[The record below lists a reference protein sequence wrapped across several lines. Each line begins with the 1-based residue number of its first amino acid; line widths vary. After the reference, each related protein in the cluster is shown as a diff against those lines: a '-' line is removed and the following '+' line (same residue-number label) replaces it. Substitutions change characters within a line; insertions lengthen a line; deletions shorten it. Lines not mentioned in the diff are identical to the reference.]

1 MSKILARSPFW
12 INATETNLISASIE
26 LWIYEGTAVTD
37 RPAVANYTIQ
47 SSVTDTPNNVYWDIS
62 DLVKDFID
70 TKYSGTSSDN
80 GVVWVDYKITKVT
93 TSTIY
98 PGTIQTGYYAVY
110 GYSYYE
116 QGYNNSSL
124 DGCLIDTNLIYNL
137 DSSDVLVPLD
147 YKLFSEATFL
157 SGATT
162 LLNVLNATPASNV
175 ESASIVSSLGAGL
188 SNVTEVRVSSHND
201 VNITTNPNFTTDTG
215 WNKQSADWTIN
226 NGASFLG
233 SSDLA
238 IDRLSQSKTVIGIN
252 LAVSFEI
259 TNFTGTGTAS
269 MRYPFPVPITGNGTY
284 TAEGVGAQSNL
295 IQFQAQ
301 ADDLADPLGFTLDNV
316 VVAKTVPDRVI
327 KVESIEECKYTPYKI
342 IFRNK
347 NGAKQDLWFFKA
359 SRLSMEI
366 DRDEYKSNTISD
378 YRNNIVSSHGNTT
391 FYTSAKET
399 MTINSGFVPEE
410 FNETFRQLMLSEQVW
425 IDYESK
431 VLPINISNNT
441 IDYKTKLNNKL
452 INYTIDIEFSFNKI
466 NNVR

>member
-1 MSKILARSPFW
+1 
-12 INATETNLISASIE
+12 
-26 LWIYEGTAVTD
+26 
-37 RPAVANYTIQ
+37 
-47 SSVTDTPNNVYWDIS
+47 
-62 DLVKDFID
+62 
-70 TKYSGTSSDN
+70 
-80 GVVWVDYKITKVT
+80 
-93 TSTIY
+93 
-98 PGTIQTGYYAVY
+98 
-110 GYSYYE
+110 
-116 QGYNNSSL
+116 
-124 DGCLIDTNLIYNL
+124 
-137 DSSDVLVPLD
+137 
-147 YKLFSEATFL
+147 
-157 SGATT
+157 
-162 LLNVLNATPASNV
+162 
-175 ESASIVSSLGAGL
+175 
-188 SNVTEVRVSSHND
+188 
-201 VNITTNPNFTTDTG
+201 
-215 WNKQSADWTIN
+215 
-226 NGASFLG
+226 
-233 SSDLA
+233 
-238 IDRLSQSKTVIGIN
+238 
-252 LAVSFEI
+252 
-259 TNFTGTGTAS
+259 
-269 MRYPFPVPITGNGTY
+269 MRYPFSVPITGNGTY
-284 TAEGVGAQSNL
+284 TAEGVGAGADR

-301 ADDLADPLGFTLDNV
+301 ADDLADPLGFTLDTV

>member
-12 INATETNLISASIE
+12 IKATATDLVSASIE
-26 LWIYEGTAVTD
+26 LWVYEGTAVTS
-37 RPAVANYTIQ
+37 RPTEVSYTIN
-47 SSVTDTPNNVYWDIS
+47 STVTDTPDAVYWDIS

-70 TKYSGTSSDN
+70 TKYTGTSSDN
-80 GVVWVDYKITKVT
+80 GVVWVDYRIATTT
-93 TSTIY
+93 TSGVVAGSIE
-98 PGTIQTGYYAVY
+98 TGHYAVY

-116 QGYNNSSL
+116 QGYNNTSL
-124 DGCLIDTNLIYNL
+124 AGCLIDNDLIYNL
-137 DSSDVLVPLD
+137 DSNDVLIPLD

-175 ESASIVSSLGAGL
+175 ESASIVSLLGAGL

-215 WNKQSADWTIN
+215 WVKETSDWTIN
-226 NGASFLG
+226 NGASFIG

-238 IDRLSQSKTVIGIN
+238 IDRLYQLKTVIGVN
-252 LAVSFEI
+252 LAVSFDI

-269 MRYPFPVPITGNGTY
+269 MRYPFSVPITGNGTY
-284 TAEGVGAQSNL
+284 TAEGVGTGADR

-301 ADDLADPLGFTLDNV
+301 ANDLADPLGFTLDNV
-316 VVAKTVPDRVI
+316 VVAKTVPDRII

-366 DRDEYKSNTISD
+366 DRDEFKGNTIKD
-378 YRNNIVSSHGNTT
+378 YRSGIISSHRGVN
-391 FYTSAKET
+391 FST
-399 MTINSGFVPEE
+399 MSKQTLTINSGFVPES
-410 FNETFRQLMLSEQVW
+410 FNEIFKQLMLSEQVW
-425 IDYESK
+425 IDYNQQ
-431 VLPINISNNT
+431 VLPINISNQS
-441 IDYKTKLNNKL
+441 IDYKTSLNNKL
-452 INYTIDIEFSFNKI
+452 INYTIDVEFSFNTT